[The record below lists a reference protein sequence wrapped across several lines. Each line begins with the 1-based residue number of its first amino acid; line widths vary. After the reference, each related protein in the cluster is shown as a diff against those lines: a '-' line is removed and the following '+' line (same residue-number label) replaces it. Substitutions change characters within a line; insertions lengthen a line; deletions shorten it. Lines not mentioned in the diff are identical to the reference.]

1 MVNDD
6 KKVYGKIKNDLEKIG
21 LKEAG
26 KYVKLTEDFSEILK
40 RIECTFEALSFRF
53 ALDAIISISDK
64 FNIVEDNLRNLNW
77 IFLSYSCTEFTN
89 LFLGDTNGFPTLF
102 DKLLNSAQNN
112 KFPSYLGVS
121 IKIETLKGL
130 KLEYSII
137 EKKYAKEILE
147 IKTGRDRSFSHVDKN
162 QQIDLPSTA
171 VMIKAVNELNN
182 IFVDLSSALGLIA
195 IKNKV
200 YTLKKNPAKFSNE
213 IVFSK
218 IEFFMGYLLRDHKSK
233 DLITKE
239 VIQKLKNDFPD
250 FLF

>member
-1 MVNDD
+1 MTEED
-6 KKVYGKIKNDLEKIG
+6 KKVYGKLKKDLEKIG

-53 ALDAIISISDK
+53 ALDAMISISEK
-64 FNIVEDNLRNLNW
+64 FNIDEDNLRNLNW

-89 LFLGDTNGFPTLF
+89 LFHGDTNGFPKLF
-102 DKLLNSAQNN
+102 EKLLNSSQNN

-121 IKIETLKGL
+121 INLESIESLKADYL
-130 KLEYSII
+130 II
-137 EKKYAKEILE
+137 EKKYVKEILD
-147 IKTGRDRSFSHVDKN
+147 IKAGRDRSFSHVDKN

-171 VMIKAVNELNN
+171 VMIKVVNQLNN
-182 IFVDLSSALGLIA
+182 VFVSLYSSLGLIA

-200 YTLKKNPAKFSNE
+200 YTLKEKPSKFSNE
-213 IVFSK
+213 AVFSK
-218 IEFFMGYLLRDHKSK
+218 IEFFMQYLLRDHKNK

-239 VIQKLKNDFPD
+239 VIQNLKNNFPD

>member
-1 MVNDD
+1 MVNYD
-6 KKVYGKIKNDLEKIG
+6 KKVYGKLKRDLENIG
-21 LKEAG
+21 LNEAG

-53 ALDAIISISDK
+53 ALDAMISISDK
-64 FNIVEDNLRNLNW
+64 FNIEEDNLRKLNW

-89 LFLGDTNGFPTLF
+89 LFHGDTNGFPKLF
-102 DKLLNSAQNN
+102 EKLLNSAQNN
-112 KFPSYLGVS
+112 KFPSYLGAS
-121 IKIETLKGL
+121 INIEEIESLKENYL
-130 KLEYSII
+130 TI
-137 EKKYAKEILE
+137 EKKYVKEIFD
-147 IKTGRDRSFSHVDKN
+147 IKAGRDRSFSHVDKN

-171 VMIKAVNELNN
+171 IMIKVVNQLNN
-182 IFVDLSSALGLIA
+182 VFVDLYSTLGLIA
-195 IKNKV
+195 IKNNV

-218 IEFFMGYLLRDHKSK
+218 IEFFMEYLLRDHKSK

-239 VIQKLKNDFPD
+239 VIQKLKSDFTN